1 MRDPDLHD
9 IAKQNLVRS
18 QKKSTGQ
25 NQGNLQEWPDI
36 LDQASPEIAD
46 DDELII
52 LSGISNRA

>member
-25 NQGNLQEWPDI
+25 NKGNLQEWPDI
-36 LDQASPEIAD
+36 FDQASPEIAD
-46 DDELII
+46 DDELIT

>member
-1 MRDPDLHD
+1 MRNPDLHD

-25 NQGNLQEWPDI
+25 NRGNLQEWPDI
-36 LDQASPEIAD
+36 LDQASPENAD

>member
-25 NQGNLQEWPDI
+25 NRGNLQEWPDI

-52 LSGISNRA
+52 LSGISNRE

>member
-1 MRDPDLHD
+1 MRDPDLHE
-9 IAKQNLVRS
+9 IAKQNLVHS

-25 NQGNLQEWPDI
+25 NRGNLQEWPDI

>member
-9 IAKQNLVRS
+9 SAKQNLVRS

-25 NQGNLQEWPDI
+25 NRGNLQEWPDI

>member
-9 IAKQNLVRS
+9 IAKQNLMRS

>member
-9 IAKQNLVRS
+9 IAKQYLVRS